1 MSFYSGTGRRL
12 FKGRGTNGSPLKAE
26 PKKEPTTNEKF
37 ERFLDQF
44 EEAAKKV
51 QQKREKKP

>member
-12 FKGRGTNGSPLKAE
+12 FKGRGSNKSPLKAV
-26 PKKEPTTNEKF
+26 PKEKPGANEKF
-37 ERFLDQF
+37 ERFLDRF

-51 QQKREKKP
+51 QRKGKKKP